1 MQTRKK
7 GGLLS
12 SKDIMKGFTALKGGQ
27 DIWTLAPIQCLPISE
42 KDEWWIKWNADWH
55 ESIAIR
61 ELPKKAIKYE
71 KRYNLAAGI
80 INKSDYIYNP
90 NSNDLSNHLGIIGEN
105 DTVQTL
111 ISQFFPIAPPI
122 IKTLIGEYLKRDEK
136 IIVDAIDP
144 DSKNEGL
151 EFKEKE
157 LKKILIQQAIDK
169 KRIEMLKEGLIPSE
183 DPKAEINQ
191 QIQKELENA
200 QKIAEV
206 EVKFKKFRTIAAQ
219 WGQHFIAKYDSYN
232 SMEDIK
238 IRMFLD
244 TLAVDECIMGLELM
258 DDNFKPIYLEPKK
271 TYVNISPS
279 KINYSEANFVVN
291 IEFMSIPEIINTFR
305 NKLTDEQVEKL
316 EAKYNG
322 IYTNNVLLGTD
333 SNGIF
338 GSGYYNTSKTYD
350 QNMQTSVAQI
360 ERSSDVAVH
369 SFINSLIGGGSGLD
383 SNSYSNLYNN
393 QKLIRVSRIWWASQ
407 RRICKLTRIVDGE
420 ITVETVDENFLIT
433 IPPVYDNSLLK
444 EKTAKTLISG
454 EHIDSTFIPEW
465 RYVVKI
471 GQNVPYNIINPVVND
486 NDVCIYLYGEPLEF
500 QRKSTGNKYEAK
512 PPIAGRRISD
522 KSTMS
527 LSLIDQLKPW
537 QIIYNAINNKIV
549 KLLPWDIGP
558 VIQMNE
564 SSLYT
569 NSLNE
574 EDGTEPLF
582 EALNNMRENRLVIN
596 KDLATGVQTNGRT
609 MQNQVMDVSTIGKI
623 AEYLNVGQQIKL
635 NAFESIGFT
644 RERLASASQ
653 NATATGI
660 NQSIETS
667 FTQTEVIFDTFSN
680 RVMPDLYQMLLDYG
694 QYYTTKS
701 DEFSDTYI
709 NDNLEKVFFK
719 TLKNDLLLKDL
730 HVRAFSKANMRKKM
744 DDLKNLMIRDNTMG
758 ATFLDKIKG
767 LDSQSPSEIIEKL
780 EKAEAE
786 RIEREQQKQ
795 EMELTKQ
802 REQQQFLEKQAQ
814 DQAAI
819 QNKQFEEKLANDRY
833 IAEVKSLGYT
843 NDTDINTDNIPDALE
858 VDKFN
863 QEIQNNVQK
872 QQLEQKRLKMDGVKH
887 SDTLEIER
895 EKMNLEREN
904 IASKE
909 RIARENKN
917 SADLKFRQLQKN
929 K

>member
-1 MQTRKK
+1 MKTRKK

-12 SKDIMKGFTALKGGQ
+12 SKDIMKGFTALQGSQ

-42 KDEWWIKWNADWH
+42 KTPEWIKHNLDWH
-55 ESIAIR
+55 EIIAIR
-61 ELPKKAIKYE
+61 ELPRKAIKCE
-71 KRYNLAAGI
+71 KQYNLAAGF

-90 NSNDLSNHLGIIGEN
+90 NSNDLSNHLGIIGQN
-105 DTVQTL
+105 DTTPTL
-111 ISQFFPIAPPI
+111 TSQFFPIAPPI

-169 KRIEMLKEGLIPSE
+169 KRIEMIKEGLIPSE
-183 DPKAEINQ
+183 DPKAEANQ
-191 QIQKELENA
+191 QIQKELENT
-200 QKIAEV
+200 QKIAEI
-206 EVKFKKFRTIAAQ
+206 ETKYKKFRTIASQ

-232 SMEDIK
+232 YMEDIK
-238 IRMFLD
+238 VRMFLD
-244 TLAVDECIMGLELM
+244 TLAVDECIMGLDLL
-258 DDNFKPIYLEPKK
+258 DDNFKPLYLEPKK

-279 KINYSEANFVVN
+279 KINYSDANFVVN
-291 IEFMSIPEIINTFR
+291 IEFLSIPEIINTFR
-305 NKLTDEQVEKL
+305 NKLTDDQIQGL
-316 EAKYNG
+316 EFKYNG
-322 IYTNNVLLGTD
+322 MYTNNVLLGTD

-338 GSGYYNTSKTYD
+338 GSGYYNPSKTYD
-350 QNMQTSVAQI
+350 QNMQTSVQQV
-360 ERSSDVAVH
+360 ERSSDIAVN
-369 SFINSLIGGGSGLD
+369 SFLNSAIGGGND
-383 SNSYSNLYNN
+383 SYSYSNLYNN
-393 QKLIRVSRIWWASQ
+393 QKLIRVSRVWWASQ
-407 RRICKLTRIVDGE
+407 RRICKLTRIIEGE
-420 ITVETVDENFLIT
+420 ITVETVDENFIIT
-433 IPPVYDNSLLK
+433 VPPVYDNSLLK

-465 RYVVKI
+465 RYGVKI
-471 GQNVPYNIINPVVND
+471 GQNVPYNIINPVVDD
-486 NDVCIYLYGEPLEF
+486 NDVCIYLYGEPLPF
-500 QRKSTGNKYEAK
+500 QRKSTTNKYDAK

-537 QIIYNAINNKIV
+537 QILYNVINNKIV

-558 VIQMNE
+558 IIQMNE
-564 SSLYT
+564 SSLNT

-582 EALNNMRENRLVIN
+582 EALNNMRENRLLIN
-596 KDLATGVQTNGRT
+596 KDLATGIQTNGKT
-609 MQNQVMDVSTIGKI
+609 MQSQVLDVSTIGKI
-623 AEYLNVGQQIKL
+623 AEYLNVGQQLKL

-730 HVRAFSKANMRKKM
+730 HVRAFSKASMRKKM

-780 EKAEAE
+780 EKAEGE

-795 EMELTKQ
+795 QMDIQKQ
-802 REQQQFLEKQAQ
+802 REQQQFLEKQTKDQQ
-814 DQAAI
+814 DI
-819 QNKQFEEKLANDRY
+819 QNKQFEEKLANERY
-833 IAEVKSLGYT
+833 IAEVRATGNARNGDIN
-843 NDTDINTDNIPDALE
+843 NDTVPDPLE
-858 VDKFN
+858 VDKFK
-863 QEIQNNVQK
+863 QDVTNNLQK
-872 QQLEQKRLKMDGVKH
+872 QQIEQSKLKMNTLQH
-887 SDTLEIER
+887 SDNLELQREKINIER
-895 EKMNLEREN
+895 EK
-904 IASKE
+904 IASAE